1 MPDIALDIVPDKAQ
15 AHGKP
20 SCAGARPQACNPII
34 EVSPTWPERFMSM
47 RNAHSGSDVRRSVGR
62 AVVAKKARGAKRPS
76 TTLAELKA
84 ALAREEELRREK
96 RELLHHQVLLAREF
110 EHRLVNGLQM
120 VVSLLSMQ
128 SRAATTPEV
137 ASQLQ
142 TAADRVA
149 AFGRVHRQLHLLD
162 HQKSVEL
169 KQYLQGLCDD
179 LAGLLLRDG
188 SGRAVVVT
196 GTDVKVPSALG
207 IPLGFI
213 VNELIT
219 NAAKFARGDITVH
232 VESSADA
239 LSLSVADDG
248 PGLPP
253 GFDPAASKGLGMK
266 IIQSLVRQNGGMLN
280 FARGGDGR
288 GTRTTVTFPLPSHAG
303 SGRRGTRSGLV

>member
-1 MPDIALDIVPDKAQ
+1 
-15 AHGKP
+15 
-20 SCAGARPQACNPII
+20 
-34 EVSPTWPERFMSM
+34 MSIHS
-47 RNAHSGSDVRRSVGR
+47 AHSGSGFQRPIRR
-62 AVVAKKARGAKRPS
+62 AVAAKKARGSKRPS

-84 ALAREEELRREK
+84 ALVREEELRREK
-96 RELLHHQVLLAREF
+96 RELLQRQGLLAREF

-128 SRAATTPEV
+128 SRTATTPEV
-137 ASQLQ
+137 SAQLE
-142 TAADRVA
+142 TAAGRVA

-179 LAGLLLRDG
+179 LAGLLFRG
-188 SGRAVVVT
+188 GAGRAVVVT
-196 GTDVKVPSALG
+196 GTDVKVPTALG

-232 VESSADA
+232 VGTSADA

-248 PGLPP
+248 PGLPA

-266 IIQSLVRQNGGMLN
+266 IIRSLVRRNGGVLQ
-280 FARGGDGR
+280 FVAGDDGR
-288 GTRTTVTFPLPSHAG
+288 GTRTTVTFTPPPHAG
-303 SGRRGTRSGLV
+303 SGRRGMRSGLV